1 MENLISENM
10 KTKTMIKR
18 EARIEKLKQDIE
30 KLTAQLVEQ
39 EDLLKEDQR
48 RVIERSLMNLNR
60 TLSVDNSQLTFDEI
74 IQFIDFVKNDKD
86 LSLEETKAMIDKMK
100 PKNDDQAEQSHPAH
114 H

>member
-1 MENLISENM
+1 M
-10 KTKTMIKR
+10 KTKAMTKR
-18 EARIEKLKQDIE
+18 ETRIDKLKQDI
-30 KLTAQLVEQ
+30 KKMNAQLAEQ
-39 EDLLKEDQR
+39 EELLKEEQR

-60 TLSVDNSQLTFDEI
+60 TLSVDDSQLTFDEI

-100 PKNDDQAEQSHPAH
+100 PKNDNQAELSHPAH

>member
-10 KTKTMIKR
+10 KTKTMTKR
-18 EARIEKLKQDIE
+18 EARIGKIKQDIE

-39 EDLLKEDQR
+39 EDLLKEEQR

-74 IQFIDFVKNDKD
+74 IQFIDFVKNDKE

-100 PKNDDQAEQSHPAH
+100 PKNDDPAERFQPAH

>member
-10 KTKTMIKR
+10 KTKTMTKR
-18 EARIEKLKQDIE
+18 EARIEKIKQDIE
-30 KLTAQLVEQ
+30 KMTAQLVEQ
-39 EDLLKEDQR
+39 EDLLKEEQK

-74 IQFIDFVKNDKD
+74 IQFIDFVKNDKE

-100 PKNDDQAEQSHPAH
+100 PKNDDQAEQSQPVYH
-114 H
+114 

>member
-10 KTKTMIKR
+10 KTKTMTKR
-18 EARIEKLKQDIE
+18 ESRIEKIKQDI
-30 KLTAQLVEQ
+30 KKMTAQLVEQ
-39 EDLLKEDQR
+39 EDLLKEEQK

-74 IQFIDFVKNDKD
+74 IQFIDFVKNDKE

-100 PKNDDQAEQSHPAH
+100 PKNDNQTERFQPAH